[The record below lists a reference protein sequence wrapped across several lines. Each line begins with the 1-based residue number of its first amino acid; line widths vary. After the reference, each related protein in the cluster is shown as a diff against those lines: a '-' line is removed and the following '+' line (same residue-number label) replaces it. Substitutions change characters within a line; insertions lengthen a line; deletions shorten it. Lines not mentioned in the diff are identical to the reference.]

1 MNQNYVAPE
10 FGEEAFHC
18 PHCNVYAHHNWLEI
32 DAFFYE
38 GGIQSD
44 LAKQFYHLNLS
55 YQPARCSHCNNDSL
69 WLTDTNKM
77 IYPLVSTAPM
87 PNEDLPDDIK
97 EDFNEARAIAQLSPR
112 GAAALLRLCL
122 QKLCEH
128 FGKKSMRIDKAI
140 EELVKEGIS
149 LEVQQALDI
158 VRLVGNNAVHPGAID
173 LKENIE
179 TVNYLFDFI
188 NLIAQEMI
196 TNPKNRKAFLE
207 SLPQKHQSII
217 EKRSKKIISENK

>member
-1 MNQNYVAPE
+1 MSQNYVAPS
-10 FGEEAFHC
+10 FKKTFFTC
-18 PHCNVYAHHNWLEI
+18 PFCNVHSIFEKNEL
-32 DAFFYE
+32 FFYDKFVSFGYKPTE
-38 GGIQSD
+38 YTELTCCKCGT
-44 LAKQFYHLNLS
+44 K
-55 YQPARCSHCNNDSL
+55 SL
-69 WLTDTNKM
+69 WSKETDKM
-77 IYPLVSTAPM
+77 INPLASTAPM
-87 PNEDLPDDIK
+87 PNEDLPEEIK
-97 EDFNEARAIAQLSPR
+97 EDFNEARDIVQFSPR

-128 FGKKSMRIDKAI
+128 FGKKNMKIDKAI
-140 EELVKEGIS
+140 EELVKDGIS

-207 SLPQKHQSII
+207 NLPQKHQSII
-217 EKRSKKIISENK
+217 EKRSKKVISENK